1 MATTKQSI
9 SPGDDSRR
17 GEPVEPAVSAAVV
30 VVENGEPTPKQVFV
44 SRNGT
49 VQFVNHDSVDY
60 KLRLY
65 ARGRQIHA
73 DVDLLLSGR
82 CGITVIVDQG
92 LGGPGECY
100 YELFPIVVAFLDC
113 FDEAIAALS
122 AACAQAPPDGSYDQE
137 PLKLAEE
144 AVKVPAPPAPSAPSS
159 PLVPLLSALTKKG
172 PGGGV
177 ITVP

>member
-17 GEPVEPAVSAAVV
+17 GEPVEPALSAAVV
-30 VVENGEPTPKQVFV
+30 TVENGNPTPEQVFV
-44 SRNGT
+44 LRNGT

-82 CGITVIVDQG
+82 CGVTVIVDEG

-100 YELFPIVVAFLDC
+100 YELFPIEVAFLGC
-113 FDEAIAALS
+113 FDEAIAALR
-122 AACAQAPPDGSYDQE
+122 AACAQASTEGSYNQE
-137 PLKLAEE
+137 PLKVAEE
-144 AVKVPAPPAPSAPSS
+144 AVKVPAPPAPGVPSS
-159 PLVPLLSALTKKG
+159 PLMPLLSALTKKG
-172 PGGGV
+172 PGGGI